1 VSGPGSW
8 QPSNRSLRPSGVST
22 KGSLVYVLLAV
33 TSTLAQSPRPA
44 RVEFEVAAIRPTSTA
59 VRAIRID
66 GAQVHFAGFL
76 LREYIARAYQVRAS
90 QIIGPDWLSS
100 SPFDIDAKL
109 PEGSTPAQVTDMLQA
124 LLADRFSLKQ
134 HREQKEMPVYA
145 IVVGKPPL
153 RLKESV
159 SDPNANS
166 RIEALVNITVDTS
179 RGRTAVDL
187 GHGSSYTIT
196 DGRFEGKRFTGAM
209 LASTLERYCDRPVVD
224 MTGVMRVFDFSF
236 DVTPE
241 ESQVLG
247 MRAALYAGVKL
258 PPQLMNQL
266 DAGGNPL
273 IGAMQ
278 QLGLKLDARKAPV
291 DVLVVDDVRGT
302 PREN

>member
-1 VSGPGSW
+1 MP
-8 QPSNRSLRPSGVST
+8 T
-22 KGSLVYVLLAV
+22 KGSLVFAFLAV
-33 TSTLAQSPRPA
+33 TFTFAQSPRLA
-44 RVEFEVAAIRPTSTA
+44 RVEFEVAAIRPTATA
-59 VRAIRID
+59 ARAIRID

-76 LREYIARAYQVRAS
+76 LREYIARAYQVRVS
-90 QIIGPDWLSS
+90 QVVGPDWLSS
-100 SPFDIDAKL
+100 SPFDIDAKF

-153 RLKESV
+153 RLKDSI
-159 SDPNANS
+159 SDPNTNS
-166 RIEALVNITVDTS
+166 PIEALVSITVDTS
-179 RGRTAVDL
+179 GGRTAVDL
-187 GHGSSYTIT
+187 GHGSSYIIA
-196 DGRFEGKRFTGAM
+196 DGKFEGKGFNGTM
-209 LASTLERYCDRPVVD
+209 LASTLERYCDRPVLD
-224 MTGVMRVFDFSF
+224 MTGVMSIFDFSF

-258 PPQLMNQL
+258 PPQLLNQL

-278 QLGLKLDARKAPV
+278 QLGLKLDARKAPI
-291 DVLVVDDVRGT
+291 DVLVVDDVRRT
-302 PREN
+302 PLEN

>member
-1 VSGPGSW
+1 M
-8 QPSNRSLRPSGVST
+8 ST
-22 KGSLVYVLLAV
+22 QASLVFALLAV
-33 TSTLAQSPRPA
+33 TSTLAQLPQPA
-44 RVEFEVAAIRPTSTA
+44 RVEFEVAVIRPAATA
-59 VRAIRID
+59 ARAIRID
-66 GAQVHFAGFL
+66 GAQVHFTGFL
-76 LREYIARAYQVRAS
+76 LREYVARAYQVRVS
-90 QIIGPDWLSS
+90 QVIGPDWLSS
-100 SPFDIDAKL
+100 SPFDIDAKF

-124 LLADRFSLKQ
+124 LLADRFSLEQ

-145 IVVGKPPL
+145 IVVGTPPL
-153 RLKESV
+153 RLKDSV

-179 RGRTAVDL
+179 GGRTAVDL
-187 GHGSSYTIT
+187 GHGSSYTVS
-196 DGRFEGKRFTGAM
+196 DGKFEGKRFTGAM
-209 LASTLERYCDRPVVD
+209 LASTLERYCDRPVLD
-224 MTGVMRVFDFSF
+224 MTGVTGVFDFSF

-258 PPQLMNQL
+258 PPQLLNQL

-278 QLGLKLDARKAPV
+278 QLGLKLDARKAPI
-291 DVLVVDDVRGT
+291 DVLVVDGVRRT

>member
-1 VSGPGSW
+1 MSTTA
-8 QPSNRSLRPSGVST
+8 SLAFA
-22 KGSLVYVLLAV
+22 LLAV

-44 RVEFEVAAIRPTSTA
+44 RVEFEVAVIRPTATA
-59 VRAIRID
+59 ARAIRID
-66 GAQVHFAGFL
+66 GAQVHFTGFL
-76 LREYIARAYQVRAS
+76 LREYIARAYQVRVS
-90 QIIGPDWLSS
+90 QVIGPDWLSS
-100 SPFDIDAKL
+100 TPFDIDAKF

-124 LLADRFSLKQ
+124 LLADRFSLEL

-153 RLKESV
+153 RLRDSV
-159 SDPNANS
+159 GDPNANS

-179 RGRTAVDL
+179 GGRTAVDL
-187 GHGSSYTIT
+187 GHGSSYTV
-196 DGRFEGKRFTGAM
+196 GNGKFEGKRFTGAM
-209 LASTLERYCDRPVVD
+209 LASTLERYCDRPVLD
-224 MTGVMRVFDFSF
+224 MTGVTRVFDFSF

-258 PPQLMNQL
+258 PPQLLNQL

-278 QLGLKLDARKAPV
+278 QLGLKLDARKAPI
-291 DVLVVDDVRGT
+291 DVLVVDGVRPT